1 MEKFYSF
8 EDFKSFKTG
17 ENSNNTESKKFIS
30 WINKL
35 SEDIEELNK
44 INAHYKTLI
53 NEISE
58 VIENLKRKD
67 LPYDSNSLENIR
79 NNIRTSTSDKGYVYC
94 VVPSVKTDRIRGFN
108 RNVLVFEIHSL
119 NTDILCFKKDEN
131 GNERIYLIDNRICF
145 KNIDDGT
152 DGICINNQLYENMRL
167 VPLENTFSTLEEA
180 NNYKSKLERQ
190 CYPIY

>member
-17 ENSNNTESKKFIS
+17 ENSNNTESKEFIS
-30 WINKL
+30 YIKKL
-35 SEDIEELNK
+35 SKDIEELNK

-53 NEISE
+53 SEISE
-58 VIENLKRKD
+58 VVENIKRK
-67 LPYDSNSLENIR
+67 SLSYHSESIEDIR
-79 NNIRTSTSDKGYVYC
+79 NNIRMFTSDKGYVYC
-94 VVPSVKTDRIRGFN
+94 VVPSIKIDRRRGFN

-119 NTDILCFKKDEN
+119 NTDILCFKKDEK
-131 GNERIYLIDNRICF
+131 GNEKIYLIDN
-145 KNIDDGT
+145 GT
-152 DGICINNQLYENMRL
+152 DSVCINNQRYENMRL

-180 NNYKSKLERQ
+180 KNYKSKLERQ

>member
-8 EDFKSFKTG
+8 EDFSNGIEENFKSSKQPK
-17 ENSNNTESKKFIS
+17 NSDNVESKKFIS

-67 LPYDSNSLENIR
+67 LSYDSNSLENIR

-119 NTDILCFKKDEN
+119 NTDILCFKKDEK
-131 GNERIYLIDNRICF
+131 GNEKIYLIDN
-145 KNIDDGT
+145 GT
-152 DGICINNQLYENMRL
+152 DSVCINNQRYENMRL

-180 NNYKSKLERQ
+180 KNYKSKLERQ